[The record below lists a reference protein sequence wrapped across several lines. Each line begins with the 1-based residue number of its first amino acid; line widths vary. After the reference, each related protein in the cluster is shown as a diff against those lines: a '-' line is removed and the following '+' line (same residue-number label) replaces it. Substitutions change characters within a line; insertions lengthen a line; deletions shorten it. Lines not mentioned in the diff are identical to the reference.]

1 MKITNTTTFLL
12 HAMSPT
18 LRCDEGFSTA
28 SDGYLELKQ
37 RKPIAITSD
46 VLHWNDDPLIPQNRT
61 LTLEDVSLPAIFRRY
76 NDRNETAVYSADYQ
90 VWESTSLDYDS
101 FKVFANVRIPKQ
113 RVVYEPAVMEVVKF
127 SWVQFFSILLV
138 LWWFSDRCLD
148 VMFEQQVLSSR
159 VVDPVFKKDHLM

>member
-1 MKITNTTTFLL
+1 METIASIDYVAATKGLAL
-12 HAMSPT
+12 HT
-18 LRCDEGFSTA
+18 
-28 SDGYLELKQ
+28 DGYLELKQ